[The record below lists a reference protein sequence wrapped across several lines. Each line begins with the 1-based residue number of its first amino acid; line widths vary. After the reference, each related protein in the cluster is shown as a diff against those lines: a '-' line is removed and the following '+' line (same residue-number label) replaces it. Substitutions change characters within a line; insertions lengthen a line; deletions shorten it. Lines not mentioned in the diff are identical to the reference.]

1 MFGISKHYSN
11 KSIIAPQTCFNNC
24 LSAYKK
30 SDYLREFGNITQSNH
45 TYFQKSIAVQCWG
58 L

>member
-45 TYFQKSIAVQCWG
+45 TYFQKSIAVQC
-58 L
+58 